1 MAFTDFNFDLLIIEN
16 LRNNGFE
23 KPTPVQN
30 KVIPSIILGKDV
42 IVSAQT
48 GTGKTASYAL
58 PIINRLLS
66 NANSSRSPANH
77 LTRCLVITPTRELA
91 LQVHENFLNFGSKPF
106 SSLFKKF

>member
-66 NANSSRSPANH
+66 NIRYYIFYVSREYECIRSNNRRKRIYH
-77 LTRCLVITPTRELA
+77 
-91 LQVHENFLNFGSKPF
+91 QQDD
-106 SSLFKKF
+106 